1 MAYGN
6 NTEEEASE
14 EESEEDLPE
23 AEVWVG
29 DDLGSGEYGEV
40 EVLEDG
46 TRVADEW
53 VGVDFEGGTPDLN
66 SDPVAPF
73 DRHTGIVNSPDQHQ
87 TTSVPSRTIQ
97 VPDRNSQ
104 YPDPD
109 RISPVLKPDKSG
121 AEIIDFTAFSAQ
133 FSHLTELEYNS
144 KKWKR
149 SRVKPGYLVKRI
161 PGYIIV
167 ESEYGVQYLKVLQW
181 NPTRTSADLDLYP
194 VAQFCNWEALTD
206 AGRLVKEKTSERKQ
220 RRR

>member
-1 MAYGN
+1 
-6 NTEEEASE
+6 
-14 EESEEDLPE
+14 
-23 AEVWVG
+23 
-29 DDLGSGEYGEV
+29 
-40 EVLEDG
+40 
-46 TRVADEW
+46 VAGEW
-53 VGVDFEGGTPDLN
+53 VGVDFEGGTPNLN
-66 SDPVAPF
+66 SGPVALS
-73 DRHTGIVNSPDQHQ
+73 DCHTEIVNSSDQHQ

-104 YPDPD
+104 YSDPD

-161 PGYIIV
+161 SGYIIV

>member
-14 EESEEDLPE
+14 EKPEEEVTE
-23 AEVWVG
+23 AEAWVG
-29 DDLGSGEYGEV
+29 DDLDNEEYGKV

-46 TRVADEW
+46 TRVAGEW
-53 VGVDFEGGTPDLN
+53 VGVDFEGGTPNLN

-87 TTSVPSRTIQ
+87 TTSVPNRTIQ